1 MIPPC
6 KDCPR
11 RHIACYDTCPDFL
24 AWREQHTA
32 EMEHLRKMTTNV
44 SVYCEDS
51 SDRHRWQDKRR
62 PLPFAVK

>member
-11 RHIACYDTCPDFL
+11 RHTACHDTCPDFL

-32 EMEHLRKMTTNV
+32 EMEHLRKMTGSV
-44 SVYCEDS
+44 SVYHEDS
-51 SDRHRWQDKRR
+51 ADRHRRQDKRR

>member
-6 KDCPR
+6 KDCPK
-11 RHIACYDTCPDFL
+11 RHIACHDTCPDFR

-32 EMEHLRKMTTNV
+32 EMEHLRKMTANV

-51 SDRHRWQDKRR
+51 SDCHRWQDKRR